1 MADSVRSIAS
11 CIGVTGEFSVARD
24 FFGFLRGAPSEVS
37 VQTQVN
43 RLKQRHVHMNFI
55 RVGSDQFTTADLEEM
70 DSALQFTRDTYAQV
84 NLGVG
89 KIEHYVITTTEAGG
103 AENIDNDD
111 EAEELTNDW
120 TVPNSALDIFWV
132 LTYATST
139 IGLSRV
145 DGPCD
150 KNAKGMDGS
159 VVAIEGSVNTTGYVL
174 AHEAGHY
181 LGLGHSSSSANLMF
195 GTVPNG
201 GGLTSGQG
209 SNMRDH
215 CFTKSSC

>member
-1 MADSVRSIAS
+1 MVDSVRSSAA
-11 CIGVTGEFSVARD
+11 CIGVTGEFSVSRD

-37 VQTQVN
+37 VGTQVN
-43 RLKQRHVHMNFI
+43 RLKGRHVHMNFI
-55 RVGSDQFTTADLEEM
+55 RVGSDQFLASDLSEM
-70 DSALQFTRDTYAQV
+70 DAGLQFTRDNYAQV

-89 KIEHYVITTTEAGG
+89 RIEHYVISTAQADT
-103 AENIDNDD
+103 AENINNDD

-132 LTYATST
+132 LTYSGST

-150 KNAKGMDGS
+150 KDAKGMDGS
-159 VVAIEGSVNTTGYVL
+159 VVAIEGDVNTTGFVL

-181 LGLGHSSSSANLMF
+181 LGLSHSGSSTNLMF

-201 GGLTSGQG
+201 GNLSGSQG
-209 SNMRDH
+209 SDMRDH
-215 CFTKSSC
+215 CFTRSGC